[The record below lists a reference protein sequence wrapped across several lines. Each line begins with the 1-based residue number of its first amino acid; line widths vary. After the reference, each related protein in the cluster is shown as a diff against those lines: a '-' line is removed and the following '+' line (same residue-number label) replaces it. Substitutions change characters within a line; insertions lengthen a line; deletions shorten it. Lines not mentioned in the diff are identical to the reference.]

1 MTATPA
7 LGEFEHLLTPEIQAN
22 AARNKALTQPKEIKM
37 LTADERK
44 TLNDAMAIIER
55 CSVVGASWQFSAR
68 QTSLLGFWSDMTYF
82 DSRPIPTGSRIHSSL
97 PGETFA
103 DKVQAAIDIEA
114 ALPSPEETR
123 AARAEALRRELAELE
138 RAA

>member
-1 MTATPA
+1 MTFLP
-7 LGEFEHLLTPEIQAN
+7 LLTPEIQAN

-55 CSVVGASWQFSAR
+55 YTPARASW
-68 QTSLLGFWSDMTYF
+68 SLQAHSTAEGEFGAVVSYF
-82 DSRPIPTGSRIHSSL
+82 DSRPIEHAKRHHSFI

-103 DKVQAAIDIEA
+103 DKVQAVINIEA